1 MDGLPSSL
9 AIPVARHPS
18 LGQMLPGI
26 HSRDCLRGVIHPKM
40 MFPCRV
46 YTSDTK

>member
-1 MDGLPSSL
+1 MGGLPSSL
-9 AIPVARHPS
+9 AILVARHTS
-18 LGQMLPGI
+18 LDQMVPAI
-26 HSRDCLRGVIHPKM
+26 HSRDCLHGVPHPKM